1 MLIFLV
7 GKFSFGQY
15 PINQS
20 IGSDSTLVTSK
31 GGLKGR
37 IVVYSYADTTAA
49 NLERI
54 RQYAGAMIFTT
65 GANKLWYRNSA
76 ASAWVELG
84 SSAGGVNIYN
94 SDGILTGDRSLYGD
108 NRNLDF
114 TDIGTFTMNAD
125 RVSLN
130 TYNSALVSLQ
140 DSSVR
145 ISGDTIALNALN
157 QNIVTILKDSSRS
170 LKRISY
176 MSNLGSTFT
185 RHTLVD
191 KNYVDSLQNIIP
203 TLQQVLTA
211 GSILTTNN
219 TINYGGNDFKLRGDS
234 IVLLAADGTERLRLI
249 PVDDG
254 APGGASQITFINA
267 DEAKM
272 TIQSGDQYLETTTGW
287 FIRNTVGVNS
297 SLSVNGSSLSGGSP
311 QVAPLVEVIQGA
323 ETLFELSND
332 SFSLRP
338 PGGKIYIDS
347 LRTLAAGDDE
357 MMTWNPRTGV
367 VSHQAIPSGNSSGS
381 SNGTVTPE
389 QSSSVVYN
397 SGSYNAFNSIAWDR
411 SNPDTIVNTWKN
423 SGNHAADGYIMWN
436 YTTDGFASFTTAD
449 TLRVDGSNLSASV
462 IMVGKGNGGR
472 WVYSYGVNGDYD
484 TIYFAKSDA
493 ISNEVTS
500 AGIIRAATSGV
511 GYDWLFPFGKTIKMN
526 GDTLYMPGYGLRTGQ
541 TQTEAVYFKTYDNGN
556 TWSFGGVIV
565 ANATFGSST
574 PSETDWEIYE
584 QGATVATTKIVA
596 IVRDD
601 FYKARHLQMISTDGG
616 ATWTNLFL
624 TQGDFAFH
632 DVNSGAIV
640 AESWPCMIL
649 KEGQYLYAVHGIR
662 NTLAN
667 GGFSFRVF
675 KTKDPT
681 SINTWEGGVTTPKFS
696 TSYRALGFYKNDP
709 IDWGY
714 GWPYITPNKR
724 LRTIFYDVAAK
735 WTTNGSV
742 PENVEIKTISL
753 LGNNTYEAYNDADQ
767 SISTGTE
774 TTVLFPDPWLDSEN
788 FYNSDSTK
796 IFIPSDGYYEINAFV
811 QIDTSALGT
820 YRKFQLKALDGAI
833 YGGAGTSIYAT
844 YLLDKAIIQPST
856 NSEFNYV
863 HLKSGKELK
872 AGMWVVVT
880 VTQDAGIS
888 LNIKN
893 TVVNAGSDGARII
906 LKKIN

>member
-1 MLIFLV
+1 MKKIIFLISLILAA
-7 GKFSFGQY
+7 F
-15 PINQS
+15 IS
-20 IGSDSTLVTSK
+20 IGQPVVNRSGPANTVSDARWKAQYNLV
-31 GGLKGR
+31 
-37 IVVYSYADTTAA
+37 VPVYPDTATA
-49 NLERI
+49 NLTVNI
-54 RQYAGAMIFTT
+54 GIDSCYAVIATRDS
-65 GANKLWYRNSA
+65 NYLWYRQCSPKK
-76 ASAWVELG
+76 WVKLGSGG

-94 SDGILTGDRSLYGD
+94 SDGSLT
-108 NRNLDF
+108 
-114 TDIGTFTMNAD
+114 AD
-125 RVSLN
+125 RQLDGAGYYLRFNDLNEFGVGADSVSINVTGGIGFLLN
-130 TYNSALVSLQ
+130 DTGRFTKRVSYT
-140 DSSVR
+140 S
-145 ISGDTIALNALN
+145 
-157 QNIVTILKDSSRS
+157 NI
-170 LKRISY
+170 
-176 MSNLGSTFT
+176 GSTFT

-191 KNYVDSLQNIIP
+191 KNYVDSLVTNGSVNIYNSNGSLTSNRTLNQNGYN
-203 TLQQVLTA
+203 LT
-211 GSILTTNN
+211 
-219 TINYGGNDFKLRGDS
+219 FRGDS
-234 IVLLAADGTERLRLI
+234 IVINNSGNEQKIRLVPGLAGVEGSKMWMTN
-249 PVDDG
+249 PDG
-254 APGGASQITFINA
+254 ASMVIQTG
-267 DEAKM
+267 DE
-272 TIQSGDQYLETTTGW
+272 YLETLSGW
-287 FIRNTVGVNS
+287 YIRNQLQYGNAG
-297 SLSVNGSSLSGGSP
+297 LSVNTYTG
-311 QVAPLVEVIQGA
+311 QYAPVIEALHNA
-323 ETLFELSND
+323 ETIFYLGVD
-332 SFSLRP
+332 SFSMKP
-338 PGGKIYIDS
+338 PSGKLNIDS